1 MRYGPHLDSI
11 TLSQDEL
18 IIARRMSTHIDALSS
33 LIGPRHWWK
42 YDKLLAAEAYVESE
56 LAKTGL
62 QVERQTF
69 DVMGKPV
76 SNVYIEKRGITKPDE
91 ILILGAHYDT
101 VETTPGADDNASAVA
116 GLLEIAQR
124 LCSTRFER
132 TVRFVA
138 FVNEEPPFYKSENMG
153 SLRYARRCYNRGEK
167 IMGMINLE
175 MIGYYSD
182 EPRSQQYPRLKGLEK
197 LLPSR
202 GNFIVICS
210 DLASTVFLS
219 RVAWGFYWSTR
230 FPMLPFPSPRRV
242 CGPDM
247 SDHWS
252 FWQCGFP
259 AVMVTDTS
267 FLRNAHYHKPT
278 DALATLNIPAMT
290 RVVAGVAGSL
300 LRLARPMDES

>member
-11 TLSQDEL
+11 ALSQDEL

-33 LIGPRHWWK
+33 LIGPRHWWT

-62 QVERQTF
+62 PVEKQTF

-76 SNVYIEKRGITKPDE
+76 SNVYIERKGITKPDE

-124 LCSTRFER
+124 LCSSRFER

-153 SLRYARRCYNRGEK
+153 SLRYARRCYNRSEK

-182 EPRSQQYPRLKGLEK
+182 EPRSQRYPPLKGLEK

-210 DLASTVFLS
+210 DLASTAFLS

-278 DALATLNIPAMT
+278 DVLGTLNIPAMT

-300 LRLARPMDES
+300 LRLARPMD